1 MLVWSSKPLMA
12 VLGGS
17 LKEDAV
23 AAARTDR
30 HKPAFTSRD
39 AMQFAKLSANE
50 IVSANGLETVVDS

>member
-1 MLVWSSKPLMA
+1 
-12 VLGGS
+12 LGGS
-17 LKEDAV
+17 LKEDV

-30 HKPAFTSRD
+30 RKPAFFTSRD